1 MFCCLFNLRFEA
13 ISASVYN
20 LHSWFWWCYLVV
32 YHENG
37 FVSFLFF
44 LFFFPFGQFNES
56 LLTPQKNKGQREW
69 LKLLEFDFYLW
80 VKYYNQF

>member
-1 MFCCLFNLRFEA
+1 M
-13 ISASVYN
+13 V
-20 LHSWFWWCYLVV
+20 LVV
-32 YHENG
+32 LFGSLPLEWVC
-37 FVSFLFF
+37 FVSFFF
-44 LFFFPFGQFNES
+44 LFFPFGQFNES